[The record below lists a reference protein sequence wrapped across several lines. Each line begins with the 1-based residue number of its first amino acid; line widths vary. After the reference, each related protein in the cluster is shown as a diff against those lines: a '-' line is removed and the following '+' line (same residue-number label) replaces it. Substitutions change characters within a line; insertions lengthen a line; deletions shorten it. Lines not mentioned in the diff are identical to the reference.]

1 MLVKMASRSMH
12 SVKMESLAMKANH
25 PLATYGGIFVIV
37 LIVKN
42 KKVLKKIIQEE
53 GRKNP
58 PNRSSKKDMK
68 QAIQKLISLENYLEN
83 LIIMFFILEPENK
96 KSLLLH
102 VRKIM
107 IKTLNPY

>member
-1 MLVKMASRSMH
+1 
-12 SVKMESLAMKANH
+12 MKANH
-25 PLATYGGIFVIV
+25 PLATYGGIFEIV

>member
-12 SVKMESLAMKANH
+12 SVKMESLAMKANY

-58 PNRSSKKDMK
+58 SNRSSKKDMK
-68 QAIQKLISLENYLEN
+68 
-83 LIIMFFILEPENK
+83 
-96 KSLLLH
+96 
-102 VRKIM
+102 
-107 IKTLNPY
+107 